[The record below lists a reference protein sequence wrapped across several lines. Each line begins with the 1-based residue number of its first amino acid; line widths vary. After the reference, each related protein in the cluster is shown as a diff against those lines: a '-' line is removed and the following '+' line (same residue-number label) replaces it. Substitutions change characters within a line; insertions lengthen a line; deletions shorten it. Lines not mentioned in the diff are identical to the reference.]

1 MKIEA
6 GFLDTVSQGIR
17 AFRKLVQTEGGKKR
31 ATRYRNLVAY
41 ALSYKSTDASIKSMD
56 AHLDSLRTQLPS
68 AAQTLQNQY
77 APIRK
82 ALSRVKKMYFDK
94 VHSMIDKHSVTE
106 YNQIRKL
113 MGLPGVNVGLV
124 GTLRSKVARVPTNVR
139 KKLAK
144 TEAT

>member
-6 GFLDTVSQGIR
+6 GFLDTVSQGVR

-68 AAQTLQNQY
+68 AAQNLQNQY
-77 APIRK
+77 TPIRK
-82 ALSRVKKMYFDK
+82 ALVRVKKMYFDK
-94 VHSMIDKHSVTE
+94 VHSMIDKHSITE

-113 MGLPGVNVGLV
+113 MGLSVVNVGLV
-124 GTLRSKVARVPTNVR
+124 GTLRSKIAKLPPQVK

-144 TEAT
+144 TEAL

>member
-68 AAQTLQNQY
+68 AAQNLQNQY
-77 APIRK
+77 TPIRK
-82 ALSRVKKMYFDK
+82 ALVRVKKMYFDK
-94 VHSMIDKHSVTE
+94 VHSMIDKHSLTE

-113 MGLPGVNVGLV
+113 MGLPVVNVGLV
-124 GTLRSKVARVPTNVR
+124 GTLRSKVARVPTHVR